1 MFMKG
6 KGMKRLVLIALVA
19 ALVVP
24 AMAAETWY
32 NTEEIGENLFVKK
45 AGVSHNSVLSN
56 SYSWTHTLDPFLLS
70 DQVDILK
77 VEISYSLDSW
87 TKQGNSGLDLFYKE
101 QLLGTRLSGTE
112 QLTYDITGWF
122 VEQLEQDFTL
132 TLRWT
137 GDASGQSDVSGWD
150 SIVSVTYSQIA
161 AAPIPVPAPGAI
173 LLAGIGTSLVGWLR
187 RRRAL

>member
-1 MFMKG
+1 
-6 KGMKRLVLIALVA
+6 MKRLVLIALVA